1 MSVTRLLCLL
11 TLAAVAVGCQKSAP
25 TPAASAK
32 PAAATSAATGAAPAT
47 VPAAAPATP
56 GAPAPPPAP
65 EFKPV
70 AAVLPETVA
79 RVNGDAITK
88 AEFEGAVHEVESQ
101 EGRPVPADQRDRVLR
116 GVLDNMIA
124 FRLLTQE
131 ARQRHVV
138 VSDADIDTQ
147 LAGMK
152 KQFPTEQAFQQALK
166 AQHMTPEKL
175 RDTARS
181 NLVVRKLLQ
190 DEVMSKIEIKPSDIS
205 AFYEKNPDKFQ
216 QPEAV
221 HAAHILVIVPAEA
234 DAAAKAALKARATE
248 ALKAAKSG
256 KDFAALARQ
265 YSQDASAQHGGD
277 LGFFPKGQMV
287 PAFEQV
293 AFSLKPGE
301 ISDLV
306 ETQFGY
312 HIIKVIEKRQGGT
325 VPFAQAAPQIQQF
338 LESQAQSDKGTAYV
352 EALRARGKVEIL
364 I

>member
-1 MSVTRLLCLL
+1 VFVTRLLCLL

-25 TPAASAK
+25 TQAASAK
-32 PAAATSAATGAAPAT
+32 PAAATTPAAAAPS
-47 VPAAAPATP
+47 VPAAAGATP

-65 EFKPV
+65 PLKPV
-70 AAVLPETVA
+70 AAVLPETCA
-79 RVNGDAITK
+79 RVNGEAISKT
-88 AEFEGAVHEVESQ
+88 EFEGAIQEVESQ

-116 GVLDNMIA
+116 GVLDNMVA
-124 FRLLTQE
+124 FKLLSQE
-131 ARQRHVV
+131 ARQHHVV
-138 VSDADIDTQ
+138 VSDAEIDAQ
-147 LAGMK
+147 IAGMK
-152 KQFPTEQAFQQALK
+152 KQFPTEQAFQQTLK
-166 AQHMTPEKL
+166 AQHMTVEKL

-221 HAAHILVIVPAEA
+221 HAAHILVIVPAES
-234 DAAAKAALKARATE
+234 DAAAKAALKARAME
-248 ALKAAKSG
+248 ALQAARAG
-256 KDFAALARQ
+256 KDFGALARQ
-265 YSQDASAQHGGD
+265 YSQDGSAQHGGD

-287 PAFEQV
+287 PAFEKV

-312 HIIKVIEKRQGGT
+312 HIIKVIEKRPGGT

-338 LESQAQSDKGTAYV
+338 LESQAQSDKGKAYV
-352 EALRARGKVEIL
+352 ESLRAKSKVEIL

>member
-1 MSVTRLLCLL
+1 
-11 TLAAVAVGCQKSAP
+11 
-25 TPAASAK
+25 
-32 PAAATSAATGAAPAT
+32 
-47 VPAAAPATP
+47 
-56 GAPAPPPAP
+56 
-65 EFKPV
+65 
-70 AAVLPETVA
+70 VA
-79 RVNGDAITK
+79 RVNGEAITK
-88 AEFEGAVHEVESQ
+88 GEFEGAIHEVEGQ

-116 GVLDNMIA
+116 GVLDNMVA
-124 FRLLTQE
+124 FKLLSQE
-131 ARQRHVV
+131 AHQRHVAV
-138 VSDADIDTQ
+138 PDADIETQ
-147 LAGMK
+147 IAGMK

-166 AQHMTPEKL
+166 AQHMTVEKL

-221 HAAHILVIVPAEA
+221 HAAHILVIVPPEA
-234 DAAAKAALKARATE
+234 DATAKAALKARAME
-248 ALKAAKSG
+248 ALQAARSG

-265 YSQDASAQHGGD
+265 YSQDGSAQHGGD

-287 PAFEQV
+287 PAFEKV

-338 LESQAQSDKGTAYV
+338 LESQAQSDKGKAYV
-352 EALRARGKVEIL
+352 EALKAKARVEIL

>member
-1 MSVTRLLCLL
+1 VFVTRLLCLL

-25 TPAASAK
+25 TEAASAK
-32 PAAATSAATGAAPAT
+32 PAATTAPAASPAPAP
-47 VPAAAPATP
+47 VSAAAPVPP
-56 GAPAPPPAP
+56 GIPAAPPAP

-88 AEFEGAVHEVESQ
+88 AEFEGAVREVESQ
-101 EGRPVPADQRDRVLR
+101 EGRPVPPDQRDRVLR
-116 GVLDNMIA
+116 GVLDNMVA
-124 FRLLTQE
+124 FKLLTQE
-131 ARQRHVV
+131 ARQHHVV
-138 VSDADIDTQ
+138 VSDADIDAQ

-175 RDTARS
+175 R
-181 NLVVRKLLQ
+181 VVRKLLH

-205 AFYEKNPDKFQ
+205 SFYEKNPDKFQ

-221 HAAHILVIVPAEA
+221 HAAHILIIVPAEA
-234 DAAAKAALKARATE
+234 DATAKAALKARAME

-265 YSQDASAQHGGD
+265 YSQDGSAQHGGD

-338 LESQAQSDKGTAYV
+338 LESQAQSDKGKAFV
-352 EALRARGKVEIL
+352 ESLKARGKVEIL

>member
-1 MSVTRLLCLL
+1 VFVTRLLCLL

-25 TPAASAK
+25 TQAASAK
-32 PAAATSAATGAAPAT
+32 PAAATTAAATPP
-47 VPAAAPATP
+47 PAAAAATP

-65 EFKPV
+65 ALKPV
-70 AAVLPETVA
+70 AAVLPETCA
-79 RVNGDAITK
+79 RVNGEAISKT
-88 AEFEGAVHEVESQ
+88 EFEGAIQEVESQ

-116 GVLDNMIA
+116 GVLDNMVA
-124 FRLLTQE
+124 FKLLSQE
-131 ARQRHVV
+131 ARQHHVV
-138 VSDADIDTQ
+138 VSDAEIDAQ
-147 LAGMK
+147 IAGMK
-152 KQFPTEQAFQQALK
+152 KQFPTEQAFQQTLK
-166 AQHMTPEKL
+166 AQHMTVEKL

-221 HAAHILVIVPAEA
+221 HAAHILVIVPAQS
-234 DAAAKAALKARATE
+234 DPAAKAALKARAME
-248 ALKAAKSG
+248 ALQAARAG
-256 KDFAALARQ
+256 KDFGALARQ
-265 YSQDASAQHGGD
+265 YSQDGSAQHGGD
-277 LGFFPKGQMV
+277 LGFFPRGQMV
-287 PAFEQV
+287 PAFEKV

-312 HIIKVIEKRQGGT
+312 HIIKVIEKRPGGT

-338 LESQAQSDKGTAYV
+338 LENQAQSDRGKAYV
-352 EALRARGKVEIL
+352 ESLRAKSKVEIL

>member
-1 MSVTRLLCLL
+1 MKRILCLL
-11 TLAAVAVGCQKSAP
+11 TLAAVAVGCQKSAQ
-25 TPAASAK
+25 TSAAAK
-32 PAAATSAATGAAPAT
+32 PAATTAPAAGGATAAPA
-47 VPAAAPATP
+47 AATP
-56 GAPAPPPAP
+56 GAPAPTAPPAP
-65 EFKPV
+65 AFKPV
-70 AAVLPETVA
+70 AAVLPDTCA
-79 RVNGDAITK
+79 RVNGDPITK
-88 AEFEGAVHEVESQ
+88 AEFEGAIHEVEQQ

-116 GVLDNMIA
+116 GILDNMVA
-124 FRLLTQE
+124 FKLLTQE
-131 ARQRHVV
+131 AKQRHVV
-138 VSDADIDTQ
+138 VPDAEIETQ
-147 LAGMK
+147 IAGMK
-152 KQFPTEQAFQQALK
+152 KQFPSEQAFQQALK
-166 AQHMTPEKL
+166 AQHMTVEKL

-216 QPEAV
+216 QPESV
-221 HAAHILVIVPAEA
+221 HAAHILIIVPPQA
-234 DAAAKAALKARATE
+234 DATAKAALKARAEE
-248 ALKAAKSG
+248 ALKAARSG

-265 YSQDASAQHGGD
+265 YSQDGSAQHGGD

-287 PAFEQV
+287 PAFEKV

-312 HIIKVIEKRQGGT
+312 HIIKVIEKKSGGT

-338 LESQAQSDKGTAYV
+338 LESQAQSDKGKAYV
-352 EALRARGKVEIL
+352 ESLKAKGKVEIL

>member
-1 MSVTRLLCLL
+1 MTRLLCLL
-11 TLAAVAVGCQKSAP
+11 TLAAVAVGCQKSTQ
-25 TPAASAK
+25 TPAAAAK
-32 PAAATSAATGAAPAT
+32 PAAATAPAGGSAT
-47 VPAAAPATP
+47 PAPAAGQTP
-56 GAPAPPPAP
+56 GGPAPTAPPVP

-70 AAVLPETVA
+70 AAVLPDTCA

-88 AEFEGAVHEVESQ
+88 ADFEGAIHEVEQQ

-116 GVLDNMIA
+116 GILDNMVA
-124 FRLLTQE
+124 FKLLSQE
-131 ARQRHVV
+131 AKQHHVV
-138 VSDADIDTQ
+138 VPDAEVEAQIG
-147 LAGMK
+147 GMK

-166 AQHMTPEKL
+166 QQHMTVEKL

-216 QPEAV
+216 QPESV
-221 HAAHILVIVPAEA
+221 HAAHILIIVPADA
-234 DAAAKAALKARATE
+234 DAATKASLKARATE
-248 ALKAAKSG
+248 ALTAAKAG

-265 YSQDASAQHGGD
+265 YSQDGSAQHGGD

-287 PAFEQV
+287 PAFEKV

-312 HIIKVIEKRQGGT
+312 HIIKVIEKKSGGT

-338 LESQAQSDKGTAYV
+338 LESQAQSDKGKAYV
-352 EALRARGKVEIL
+352 ESLKAKGKVEIL

>member
-1 MSVTRLLCLL
+1 M
-11 TLAAVAVGCQKSAP
+11 LAAAAVGCQKSAQ

-32 PAAATSAATGAAPAT
+32 PAATTAPAAAGNATATPAAATAPASPG
-47 VPAAAPATP
+47 VPAA
-56 GAPAPPPAP
+56 PPAP

-70 AAVLPETVA
+70 AAVLPETVC
-79 RVNGDAITK
+79 RVNGDAISK
-88 AEFEGAVHEVESQ
+88 ADFEGAIKEVEQQ
-101 EGRPVPADQRDRVLR
+101 EGRPVPPDQRDRVLR

-124 FRLLTQE
+124 FKLLSQE
-131 ARQRHVV
+131 ARQHHVV
-138 VSDADIDTQ
+138 VSDAEIEAQ
-147 LAGMK
+147 IAGMK
-152 KQFPTEQAFQQALK
+152 KQFPSEQAFQQALK
-166 AQHMTPEKL
+166 AQHMTVEKL
-175 RDTARS
+175 RETARS
-181 NLVVRKLLQ
+181 NLAVRKLLQ

-216 QPEAV
+216 QPESV
-221 HAAHILVIVPAEA
+221 HAAHILIIVPPEA

-248 ALKAAKSG
+248 ALTAAKSG
-256 KDFAALARQ
+256 KDFAALAKQ
-265 YSQDASAQHGGD
+265 YSQDGSAQRGGD

-287 PAFEQV
+287 PAFEKV

-312 HIIKVIEKRQGGT
+312 HIIKVIEKRPGGT

-338 LESQAQSDKGTAYV
+338 LESQAQSDRGKAYV
-352 EALRARGKVEIL
+352 ESLKAKSKVEIL

>member
-1 MSVTRLLCLL
+1 VKRLLCLL
-11 TLAAVAVGCQKSAP
+11 TLAAVAVGCQKSAQ
-25 TPAASAK
+25 TTAASAK
-32 PAAATSAATGAAPAT
+32 PAAATAPGAAPAAAAAAT
-47 VPAAAPATP
+47 TPGTAGPAA
-56 GAPAPPPAP
+56 PPAP

-70 AAVLPETVA
+70 AAVLPDTVA
-79 RVNGDAITK
+79 RVNGDAISK
-88 AEFEGAVHEVESQ
+88 AEFEGAVHEVEQQ
-101 EGRPVPADQRDRVLR
+101 EGRPVPPDQRDRVLR
-116 GVLDNMIA
+116 GVLDNMVA
-124 FRLLTQE
+124 FKLLSQE
-131 ARQRHVV
+131 AHQRHIV
-138 VSDADIDTQ
+138 VSDADIETQ

-166 AQHMTPEKL
+166 AQHMTIEKL
-175 RDTARS
+175 RENARS
-181 NLVVRKLLQ
+181 NLTVRKLLQ

-216 QPEAV
+216 QPESV
-221 HAAHILVIVPAEA
+221 HAAHILIIVPPEA
-234 DAAAKAALKARATE
+234 DAAAKASLKARAEE

-256 KDFAALARQ
+256 QDFAALARQ
-265 YSQDASAQHGGD
+265 YSQDGSAQHGGD

-287 PAFEQV
+287 PAFEKV

-312 HIIKVIEKRQGGT
+312 HIIKVIEKKAGGT

-338 LESQAQSDKGTAYV
+338 LESQAQSDKGKAYV
-352 EALRARGKVEIL
+352 DGLKAKGKVEIL